1 MSAIIKSL
9 ETKVIFEVPLGNAPL
24 TKFMYVCMY
33 VCMYIHILGIILYNL
48 YVVQISV
55 IINKE
60 FIE

>member
-9 ETKVIFEVPLGNAPL
+9 ETKVIFEVLLGNAPL
-24 TKFMYVCMY
+24 TKFMY